1 LSYIQ
6 LSVIQIIS
14 SISSLLPIVFF
25 ILFCLK
31 TNEKG
36 LWVIFLYSIFSSVS
50 DSLVSSLWGSHRTF
64 LLWNIY
70 TIVEYSFL
78 AYFFYLTIKLRLVRV
93 LITIISAL
101 FIIVFFFLFKSI
113 NVRFNSI
120 LSFFSQA
127 NILILCLVYIFMSMN
142 HTTESLNIL
151 NPVFLIV
158 IALLFYVAC
167 TLFLFI
173 IANKLSEDEM
183 TKYWRN
189 ITVYNNILTNLL
201 FAAAFLLYRFQ
212 HKNPTPES
220 HSVDFTSPNDR

>member
-1 LSYIQ
+1 M
-6 LSVIQIIS
+6 IQIIT
-14 SISSLLPIVFF
+14 SISSFLPIVFF
-25 ILFCLK
+25 ILFCIK

-50 DSLVSSLWGSHRTF
+50 DSLVTLQGGSHNTF

-93 LITIISAL
+93 LITIVSAL
-101 FIIVFFFLFKSI
+101 FFIVFFILLKTI
-113 NVRFNSI
+113 NIRFNSI

-127 NILILCLVYIFMSMN
+127 NILILCLVYIFTSMN
-142 HTTESLNIL
+142 QNTESLNIL

-173 IANKLSEDEM
+173 IANKLSEGDM
-183 TKYWRN
+183 AKYWRN
-189 ITVYNNILTNLL
+189 ITVYSNILTNLL

-212 HKNPTPES
+212 HKNPTPGS

>member
-1 LSYIQ
+1 
-6 LSVIQIIS
+6 VIQIIS
-14 SISSLLPIVFF
+14 FISSLLPIVFF
-25 ILFCLK
+25 ILFCIK
-31 TNEKG
+31 TNVKG
-36 LWVIFLYSIFSSVS
+36 LWVIFLYTIYSLLS
-50 DSLVSSLWGSHRTF
+50 DFLLNSRFGSHNTY

-78 AYFFYLTIKLRLVRV
+78 SYFFYVTIKLRFVRT
-93 LITIISAL
+93 LIVIISVL
-101 FIIVFFFLFKSI
+101 FFIVFFILLKSI
-113 NVRFNSI
+113 NIRFNSI

-127 NILILCLVYIFMSMN
+127 SILVLCLVYIFTSMN
-142 HTTESLNIL
+142 QNTESLNIL

-158 IALLFYVAC
+158 IGLLLYVAC

-183 TKYWRN
+183 TKYWRG

-201 FAAAFLLYRFQ
+201 FSAAFLLYRFQ
-212 HKNPTPES
+212 HKNPTPEN